1 MATLNQVSGLSV
13 PSQKL
18 LTFPSTLT
26 TSLTTLYTAGS
37 YRRPTIASVH
47 FVNKTG
53 GALTFDLVYND
64 GSTDFYLAK
73 DMALAANSMVCIQA
87 NDDHFLAMEDGYSL
101 KALASANTSVD
112 CFVAIYESEGR
123 KVT

>member
-1 MATLNQVSGLSV
+1 MSALNEVGGLTV

-37 YRRPTIASVH
+37 YRRPTIGSVH
-47 FVNKTG
+47 FTNKTG

-64 GSTDFYLAK
+64 GTTDFYLAK
-73 DMALAANSMVCIQA
+73 DMALPANSMVCIQA
-87 NDDHFLAMEDGYSL
+87 NDDHFLAMEEGYSI

-112 CFVAIYESEGR
+112 CFLAIYESEGR
-123 KVT
+123 RVT